1 MHEDIRDMLVESGH
15 IVRYFDDHPF
25 GIGVYTFR
33 DTLTADIVSGLTFE
47 LDEIT
52 TITFVKHDEAKNMR
66 LTAFGRE
73 TWLLYLGFPLNYQTT

>member
-1 MHEDIRDMLVESGH
+1 MWEDIRYMLVEAGQ

-33 DTLTADIVSGLTFE
+33 DTLIADVVSGLTFE

-52 TITFVKHDEAKNMR
+52 TVTFVKHDEAKNMR

-73 TWLLYLGFPLNYQTT
+73 TWILYLAFPLK